1 MITTDEVP
9 STLPSALVDLRNMP
23 LAEMAALN
31 ASLLGQA
38 IERVVPD
45 PSENPVPVAAFQSAI

>member
-1 MITTDEVP
+1 MIATDEIP
-9 STLPSALVDLRNMP
+9 STLPSALVDLRNIP
-23 LAEMAALN
+23 LAEVPALN

-38 IERVVPD
+38 IGRVVPD